1 MRRSVPTLVVLSSR
15 TLGREGEEE
24 WRGVERDEGGEE
36 KDGEGGRWGGREMG
50 REGDGGGREMGREG
64 KWLNEGKEGE
74 LKADLL
80 VSCRHVYEGN
90 IEIFRFCDVG
100 LVACKVPHSSA
111 QISIDPG
118 SVCGGVVCGG
128 VV

>member
-1 MRRSVPTLVVLSSR
+1 M
-15 TLGREGEEE
+15 
-24 WRGVERDEGGEE
+24 
-36 KDGEGGRWGGREMG
+36 
-50 REGDGGGREMGREG
+50 
-64 KWLNEGKEGE
+64 
-74 LKADLL
+74 
-80 VSCRHVYEGN
+80 SCRHVYEGN

-128 VV
+128 GVWRWCVWRCGVWRCGVMHAILKANGLRAHVQCLL